1 MEILGVAEAR
11 LFAFVLVLFRVGSFF
26 AFAPVYSTP
35 FVPAQVKAAVVLGL
49 AAALTALGLPGE
61 VAVPPTTSQVVLL
74 VIQELVLGF
83 AIGYV
88 ARLVFAAV
96 QFGGQLAGF
105 QMGLGIVSV
114 MDPQFEEQISVVSQL
129 QFVLAILL
137 FLAVGGDRLLI
148 ESFARN
154 LQVLPPGGLSFGEP
168 AMTALVR
175 LTGEIFRVGLMA
187 AAPVIAAL
195 FGTHVILGVFARSVP
210 QMNMLVLG
218 FPLQIF
224 VGFLVLGLSLP
235 HWGRF
240 VLRALGE
247 TFEALDRIPALLR

>member
-35 FVPAQVKAAVVLGL
+35 FVPTQVKAALALGL
-49 AAALTALGLPGE
+49 AASLTALGVAGE
-61 VAVPPTTSQVVLL
+61 VPVPSETSQVVLL
-74 VIQELVLGF
+74 VIQELLFGF
-83 AIGYV
+83 TMGYV

-96 QFGGQLAGF
+96 QFGGQVAGF

-129 QFVLAILL
+129 EFILAILL
-137 FLAVGGDRLLI
+137 FLAVGGDRMLV
-148 ESFARN
+148 EVFARN
-154 LQVLPPGGLSFGEP
+154 IQVLPPGRLSFGEP

-175 LTGEIFRVGLMA
+175 LTGEIFRLGLMA
-187 AAPVIAAL
+187 SAPVVAAL
-195 FGTHVILGVFARSVP
+195 FGTHVVLGVFARSVP

-218 FPLQIF
+218 FPLQIL
-224 VGFLVLGLSLP
+224 VGFTVLGLSLP

-240 VLRALGE
+240 VLRALAD
-247 TFEALDRIPALLR
+247 TFEALARLPALLR